1 MRSLERCRRQ
11 KAQGLVEAALAL
23 MLLVP
28 LALGL
33 VALLRLQ
40 QAQTGVDA
48 VVYEAARAAVLANSS
63 QEAQD
68 LGFSRGQAIG
78 PAYGLVNGTLEVA
91 IDAQPFER
99 GEPVQAT
106 ATYIVH
112 FDDLPLLGWARR
124 QVNAQHAEYVE
135 TYRSLL
141 PMPGGGR

>member
-1 MRSLERCRRQ
+1 MRSLERCRHQ

-91 IDAQPFER
+91 IDARPFGR
-99 GEPVQAT
+99 GEPAGFIEMIRSPLIARSRFCWTGFPVPSIT
-106 ATYIVH
+106 ATFRKTVIC
-112 FDDLPLLGWARR
+112 
-124 QVNAQHAEYVE
+124 
-135 TYRSLL
+135 
-141 PMPGGGR
+141 